1 MIFFNK
7 FTALKWYFDMK
18 IRIVKTASKAKA
30 VQIVRYQNN
39 KRTILQHIGS
49 AHTEVE
55 LGELIIL
62 AEEWMKDFSKQLSI
76 FPDESP
82 NKLIHLNHC
91 TFIGVQYNFFYQ
103 QICVIQDKMGFA
115 GLPLL
120 LNDLVI
126 MRIFEPASKL
136 RSLELMDQFFGIK
149 HSRKSYYKIAP
160 QCLDLKEKV
169 EMKVVDFAKEH
180 YSFNFDIVFYDVTT
194 LYFET
199 FEEDEL
205 RKNGFSKDS
214 KSQQPQILVALMV
227 TKEGFPIAFE
237 IFSGNTFEGHT
248 IIPTINDFIKRNKVK
263 EFTIVADAAMIS
275 SENITQLHQ
284 NDINY
289 IVGARMGN
297 LSIKHLETIDKQIVR
312 QDGKSIRIKTELG
325 YLICSYSSVRY
336 RKDLYEM
343 NKQIEKAKEV
353 IKVPSKS
360 RKLKFTKTNDQKLE
374 LNEELI
380 EKTKKLLGIKGYYTN
395 LEQKITDNK
404 TIIERYHELYKIE
417 QAFRVSK
424 SDLQT
429 RPIFHFKEQ
438 PIKLHILICFM
449 ALVISKHIEIK
460 AGVSIRKFLDES
472 KKIVDGQIL
481 NHITHK
487 TVTVKAEQT
496 PKMGKLIAK
505 LFPPH

>member
-1 MIFFNK
+1 
-7 FTALKWYFDMK
+7 MK

-49 AHTEVE
+49 AHTQTE
-55 LGELIIL
+55 LDELMLL
-62 AEEWMKDFSKQLSI
+62 AEEWIKDFTKQLSI
-76 FPDESP
+76 FPDDNP

-91 TFIGVQYNFFYQ
+91 NFIGIQYNFFYQ
-103 QICVIQDKMGFA
+103 QISVIQDKMGFTA
-115 GLPLL
+115 LPLL
-120 LNDLVI
+120 LNDLVT

-136 RSLELMDQFFGIK
+136 RSLELMEQFFGIK

-160 QCLDLKEKV
+160 ECVDLKEKV
-169 EMKVVDFAKEH
+169 EIKILEFAKEH

-199 FEEDEL
+199 FVEDEL

-214 KSQQPQILVALMV
+214 KSQQPQILVALIV

-248 IIPTINDFIKRNKVK
+248 IIPTIKDFIKRNKVK
-263 EFTIVADAAMIS
+263 EFTVVADAAMIS
-275 SENITQLHQ
+275 SENITQLSQ
-284 NDINY
+284 NNINY

-297 LSIKHLETIDKQIVR
+297 LSIKLLQSIDNQIIR

-343 NKQIEKAKEV
+343 NKQIEKAKQV
-353 IKVPSKS
+353 IEVPSKS
-360 RKLKFTKTNDQKLE
+360 RKQKFTKTNDQKLE

-395 LEQKITDNK
+395 LEETIADNK

-460 AGVSIRKFLDES
+460 VGVSIRKFIDES

-487 TVTVKAEQT
+487 TVTIKAEKT
-496 PKMGKLIAK
+496 PKMEELLTK